1 MAMNEQN
8 FEIVP
13 PGKLANLFPLFMGVV
28 LPLILLGVLV
38 VAARGSREWQD
49 AARATVLLPLIAGIL
64 AWSMHHRK
72 LSLSDA
78 GLKVRWL
85 PWPLVIPVAEFDLDG
100 ARLVDLAR
108 EAELR
113 PYLKLAGTRLPGF
126 RSGWFW
132 LRDRRRAYVVLTG
145 DQRVLLLPKRD
156 GQLLLFSLQ
165 RPEAL
170 LDALRRA
177 TR

>member
-1 MAMNEQN
+1 MNEQN
-8 FEIVP
+8 FEIIP

-28 LPLILLGVLV
+28 LPLILLGVLGI
-38 VAARGSREWQD
+38 ATQGSGEWRS
-49 AARATVLLPLIAGIL
+49 AARAIVLLPLVAGIL

-72 LSLSDA
+72 LRLSDA
-78 GLKVRWL
+78 GLKVRWF
-85 PWPLVIPVAEFDLDG
+85 PWSLVIPVAELDLDG

-108 EAELR
+108 EIELR

-156 GQLLLFSLQ
+156 GQVCLFSLQ

-170 LDALRRA
+170 LEALRRTA
-177 TR
+177 R